1 MATKEVDRS
10 NLIVVANNIVKLY
23 GDVRALNQFSIK
35 IRKGEFFGLLGPNGS
50 GKTTSIHVLATLIS
64 PSNGEIKIAKY
75 DPSKNP
81 IEIRKKIGLVFQE
94 TTVDRSLTLMQNLH
108 FAGQLHGLSKA
119 KINERSKNLLGLFG
133 LEKYV
138 NRPTSQLSGG
148 MRRAVDI
155 IRGIIHEPEILILD
169 EPTIGLDLPNRL
181 KIWKFIEDLRQ
192 KSGLTVLLTTHYLE
206 EAEPCDQVAFIE
218 SGTIIKQGNP
228 KSLITDLGDY
238 IVEVQAPTATKIII
252 TKLLGEYLDG
262 GGTSYFRCLQKDLNS
277 LTDIQKENKKEIE
290 MWRIRKPNLN
300 DVFLWT
306 TSNNNTEYK

>member
-1 MATKEVDRS
+1 MAINDVDQS

-64 PSNGEIKIAKY
+64 PSNGEIRIADN

-119 KINERSKNLLGLFG
+119 AIKDRSQHLLGLFG
-133 LEKYV
+133 LEKHV
-138 NRPTSQLSGG
+138 DRPIGQLSGG
-148 MRRAVDI
+148 MRRAVDP

-181 KIWKFIEDLRQ
+181 KIWNRRLKT

-206 EAEPCDQVAFIE
+206 EAEPCDQVAFID
-218 SGTIIKQGNP
+218 SGTIINR
-228 KSLITDLGDY
+228 
-238 IVEVQAPTATKIII
+238 E
-252 TKLLGEYLDG
+252 
-262 GGTSYFRCLQKDLNS
+262 
-277 LTDIQKENKKEIE
+277 IQN
-290 MWRIRKPNLN
+290 R
-300 DVFLWT
+300 
-306 TSNNNTEYK
+306 